1 MERDKIVCGHVDLSQ
16 VDKHGKRDEKK
27 KRKENV
33 GVISATCLLKIGF
46 YLFSIANPTIGGR
59 GRHKSGRIAI
69 IWCLSLPSLLPFF
82 FYYHDH

>member
-1 MERDKIVCGHVDLSQ
+1 MEKGT
-16 VDKHGKRDEKK
+16 KKK